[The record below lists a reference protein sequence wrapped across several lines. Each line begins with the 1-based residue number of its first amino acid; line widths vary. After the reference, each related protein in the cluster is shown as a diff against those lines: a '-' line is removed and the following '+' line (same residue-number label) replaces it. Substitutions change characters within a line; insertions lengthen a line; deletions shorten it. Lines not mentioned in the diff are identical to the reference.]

1 MSSQDWKLFSLI
13 FFQLASLETVTEPFG
28 DKTDVVAKHWKTH
41 VAEERSDIV
50 SELACM
56 GLAHLEEWHYSVF
69 DSSGTCSLGLIST
82 ESTPN
87 PTGKG
92 HSGCLDYNKYS
103 AKQTLLYKTVS
114 VIVNFLI

>member
-1 MSSQDWKLFSLI
+1 M
-13 FFQLASLETVTEPFG
+13 TGPFG

-56 GLAHLEEWHYSVF
+56 GLAHLEEWHYSAF

-82 ESTPN
+82 ESIPN
-87 PTGKG
+87 PTGKDTKIVG
-92 HSGCLDYNKYS
+92 SLVRILLSGIFEIMDFDSPNTRQKY
-103 AKQTLLYKTVS
+103 L
-114 VIVNFLI
+114 

>member
-1 MSSQDWKLFSLI
+1 MLQFTSQIVSFSFVYDKISRTHKYSLLY
-13 FFQLASLETVTEPFG
+13 FSKSASLEAVTGPFG

-56 GLAHLEEWHYSVF
+56 GLAHLEEWHYSAF

-82 ESTPN
+82 ESIPN
-87 PTGKG
+87 PTGK
-92 HSGCLDYNKYS
+92 DTK
-103 AKQTLLYKTVS
+103 
-114 VIVNFLI
+114 

>member
-1 MSSQDWKLFSLI
+1 M
-13 FFQLASLETVTEPFG
+13 TEPFG

-56 GLAHLEEWHYSVF
+56 GLAHLEEWHYSAF

-82 ESTPN
+82 ESIPN
-87 PTGKG
+87 PTGKVRG
-92 HSGCLDYNKYS
+92 LFPKEIDV
-103 AKQTLLYKTVS
+103 AIFLVQLLH
-114 VIVNFLI
+114 

>member
-1 MSSQDWKLFSLI
+1 M
-13 FFQLASLETVTEPFG
+13 TGPFG

-56 GLAHLEEWHYSVF
+56 GLAHLEEWHYSAF

-82 ESTPN
+82 ESILN
-87 PTGKG
+87 PTGK
-92 HSGCLDYNKYS
+92 N
-103 AKQTLLYKTVS
+103 AKQ
-114 VIVNFLI
+114 